1 MNKVDNCTIG
11 GRIREQRKKIAW
23 SQDNLADELDTT
35 KSLIS
40 QYERGKVNPSPSKIE
55 EMAVLLKTTPEYLQF
70 GVANSAV
77 TDKRLNQIIIWYTS
91 IEDETQKDYLYA
103 NMENFM
109 KLISKS

>member
-40 QYERGKVNPSPSKIE
+40 QYERGKVN
-55 EMAVLLKTTPEYLQF
+55 Y
-70 GVANSAV
+70 
-77 TDKRLNQIIIWYTS
+77 
-91 IEDETQKDYLYA
+91 
-103 NMENFM
+103 
-109 KLISKS
+109 